1 MAAVRLSAAR
11 LVLAGLQRQQRTVA
25 APPLRRPERRLLPP
39 LTSSSSSA
47 AVPSPDSSSSNGAS
61 TPASASSNGAGTAPG
76 GAAPAAEASSG
87 AGGLFG
93 WLRAQR
99 ERSAALRVK
108 LASLGLAA
116 VLAYG
121 ELHGNKPGR
130 MGSTDAPPCLLFAA
144 LQFASQRL
152 QPCTRLLVTP
162 GSCSCAL
169 AGLFDGLTYTVA
181 FSLAFLGYEARYGVN
196 PTTDMAAVA
205 KICVLMCVAA
215 CVCGCVCGVCGW
227 VGGWG
232 GGGGARRGVHTCLP
246 AFLGSSS
253 RRATDRGP
261 AHPAHLCVRTMPV
274 GGPATT

>member
-121 ELHGNKPGR
+121 
-130 MGSTDAPPCLLFAA
+130 
-144 LQFASQRL
+144 
-152 QPCTRLLVTP
+152 
-162 GSCSCAL
+162 
-169 AGLFDGLTYTVA
+169 LFDGLTYTVA

-205 KICVLMCVAA
+205 KICVLMWAGNNVTRPFRLAGAAALAPFMDKLMDKLQARLKLKSKGAAFALLVAA
-215 CVCGCVCGVCGW
+215 VASVCFSALGALFFSRW
-227 VGGWG
+227 VQG
-232 GGGGARRGVHTCLP
+232 
-246 AFLGSSS
+246 
-253 RRATDRGP
+253 
-261 AHPAHLCVRTMPV
+261 
-274 GGPATT
+274 